1 LTRLPE
7 TPNDFEPNRMV
18 QQWLKKLNSLRAVDE
33 IEDED
38 ARQLIHDLD
47 AAYTEFTR
55 YLKRGS

>member
-1 LTRLPE
+1 
-7 TPNDFEPNRMV
+7 MV

>member
-1 LTRLPE
+1 MTRLPE